1 MSERKRYMKKVSRQS
16 GGNGRELVKGRV
28 GQKEGK
34 RKRKIGVREWKEKK
48 EKKG

>member
-1 MSERKRYMKKVSRQS
+1 MKKVSRQS
-16 GGNGRELVKGRV
+16 GGNGRELVKGIV